1 MATTTFQGVV
11 RSYSGKPKGTVVPG
25 VMIQSVRFSCN
36 PTATAAT
43 NVRIGASAST
53 GKTLVLPAGCVPIEV
68 ITIGT
73 TSTTSGTVDIGG
85 TSLGVAN
92 DPDGLFNEVS
102 AGTKG
107 SIKGA
112 NGALVLP
119 AGLVA
124 DTTVTASRGGVVPA
138 SGTFTGIL
146 VYAMPDN
153 GEE

>member
-25 VMIQSVRFSCN
+25 VMIQSVRFSCD

-43 NVRIGASAST
+43 NVRIGASATS

-85 TSLGVAN
+85 TPAGSSN
-92 DPDGLFNEVS
+92 DSDGLFNEVS

-112 NGALVLP
+112 NGALVVA
-119 AGLVA
+119 AGLSA
-124 DTTVTASRGGVVPA
+124 DTTVTASRGAVTPA
-138 SGTFTGIL
+138 AGTFTGVL

>member
-43 NVRIGASAST
+43 NVRIGTSATS
-53 GKTLVLPAGCVPIEV
+53 GKTLTLPAGCIPIEV
-68 ITIGT
+68 VTIGT
-73 TSTTSGTVDIGG
+73 AATASGTIDIGG
-85 TSLGVAN
+85 TPAGGAN
-92 DPDGLFNEVS
+92 DPDGLFNEVA
-102 AGTKG
+102 AGSKG

-112 NGALVLP
+112 NGALVVA
-119 AGLVA
+119 AGLSA
-124 DTTVTASRGGVVPA
+124 DTIVTASIGAVTATG
-138 SGTFTGIL
+138 GTFTGVL